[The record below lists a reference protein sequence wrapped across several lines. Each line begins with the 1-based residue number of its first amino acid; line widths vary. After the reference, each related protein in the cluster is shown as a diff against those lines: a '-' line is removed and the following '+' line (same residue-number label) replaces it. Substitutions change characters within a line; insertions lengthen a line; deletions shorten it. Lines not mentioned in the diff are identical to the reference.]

1 VAMATDPVFAI
12 FSMTQALVGVCAM
25 QLVEEGKISRSD
37 PAKKYGP
44 EIAGL
49 QVLDGFGPGGQPKT
63 RPPRRGVRQ
72 PVRWLP
78 RPHTVARIGLHL
90 DDG

>member
-1 VAMATDPVFAI
+1 MATDPVFAI
-12 FSMTQALVGVCAM
+12 FSMTQGAGCVCTM
-25 QLVEEGKISRSD
+25 QLVEEGKISLSD
-37 PAKKYGP
+37 PAKKYVP

-49 QVLDGFGPGGQPKT
+49 QVLDGFGPCGQPRT

-78 RPHTVARIGLHL
+78 RPRTVARIGLHL